1 MYGSDMDRVFYSYDI
16 TLLHDIDLYNSLWYT
31 SWPKNEIHSLWHANE
46 YSIFLCFDNIF
57 IVYMLRFLLPF
68 FVVNSYLFHE
78 HNFNNR
84 DSLYICFAAFFSNL
98 WFPRHIFFWSF
109 IFFKGTCIIWVL
121 FLWPL
126 KVSYRIVSHILIL
139 KKIIL
144 GIPIRYIIYLSFLL
158 MSWFCHENQLP
169 VINTCII

>member
-1 MYGSDMDRVFYSYDI
+1 MVLIWTGFSIHMTSHYHMTLICIILYDI
-16 TLLHDIDLYNSLWYT
+16 HHGQ
-31 SWPKNEIHSLWHANE
+31 KNEIHSLWHANE

-68 FVVNSYLFHE
+68 FVVNSYLFHK
-78 HNFNNR
+78 HNFKIR
-84 DSLYICFAAFFSNL
+84 DSLYTCFAAFFSNL

-126 KVSYRIVSHILIL
+126 KVSYRIVSHILI
-139 KKIIL
+139 
-144 GIPIRYIIYLSFLL
+144 
-158 MSWFCHENQLP
+158 
-169 VINTCII
+169 

>member
-16 TLLHDIDLYNSLWYT
+16 TLSHDIDLYNSLWYT

-68 FVVNSYLFHE
+68 FVVNSYLFHK
-78 HNFNNR
+78 HNFKIR
-84 DSLYICFAAFFSNL
+84 DSLYTCFAAFFSNL

-126 KVSYRIVSHILIL
+126 KVSYRIVSHILI
-139 KKIIL
+139 KKKLFWESQLDIL
-144 GIPIRYIIYLSFLL
+144 FIYHFY
-158 MSWFCHENQLP
+158 
-169 VINTCII
+169 

>member
-1 MYGSDMDRVFYSYDI
+1 MVLIWTGFSIHMTSHYHMTFICILYD
-16 TLLHDIDLYNSLWYT
+16 TYCQ
-31 SWPKNEIHSLWHANE
+31 KNEIHSLWHANE

-68 FVVNSYLFHE
+68 FVNSYLFHK
-78 HNFNNR
+78 HNFKIR
-84 DSLYICFAAFFSNL
+84 DSLYTCFAAFFSNL

-126 KVSYRIVSHILIL
+126 KVSYRIVSHILI
-139 KKIIL
+139 
-144 GIPIRYIIYLSFLL
+144 
-158 MSWFCHENQLP
+158 
-169 VINTCII
+169 